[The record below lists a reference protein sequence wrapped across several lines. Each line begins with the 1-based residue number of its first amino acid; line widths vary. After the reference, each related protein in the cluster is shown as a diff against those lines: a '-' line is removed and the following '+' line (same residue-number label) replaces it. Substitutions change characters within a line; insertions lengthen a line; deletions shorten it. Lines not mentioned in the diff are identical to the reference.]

1 MGPWAHASHGA
12 HAAYGTHGA
21 LGAHGAGGQEGGP
34 MPVWGSCSFAR
45 IHFQESDLSVEQH
58 PNLFATVK
66 APDLVCFP
74 EVFKRTPSYDVFLRL
89 NQRSTTNMT
98 VGAVQ
103 SSHDFGDTLIG
114 ALHLEVNSLSIM
126 GCPICH
132 CSLKL
137 VTLSLCPFAEPM
149 CFVRIKT
156 LSFSEPRHCPFSEP
170 RHYPFP
176 SLFYT
181 HMIGEPSG
189 CLWGNHGEPVSHNTG
204 TRCFRKNRTPFRQ
217 AWLGNAFI
225 LHVD

>member
-1 MGPWAHASHGA
+1 MGPRVPWDPWAHGTHGAHASHEAHASHGAHGAHGA

-21 LGAHGAGGQEGGP
+21 LGAHGAGRQAGGP

-66 APDLVCFP
+66 APDWACFP
-74 EVFKRTPSYDVFLRL
+74 EVFKRTLPYDVFLSL

-103 SSHDFGDTLIG
+103 LSHDFGDTLIG

-137 VTLSLCPFAEPM
+137 VALSLCPFAEPM

-156 LSFSEPRHCPFSEP
+156 LSFSEPIATLPLSRTKTLPFS
-170 RHYPFP
+170 
-176 SLFYT
+176 
-181 HMIGEPSG
+181 
-189 CLWGNHGEPVSHNTG
+189 
-204 TRCFRKNRTPFRQ
+204 
-217 AWLGNAFI
+217 
-225 LHVD
+225 